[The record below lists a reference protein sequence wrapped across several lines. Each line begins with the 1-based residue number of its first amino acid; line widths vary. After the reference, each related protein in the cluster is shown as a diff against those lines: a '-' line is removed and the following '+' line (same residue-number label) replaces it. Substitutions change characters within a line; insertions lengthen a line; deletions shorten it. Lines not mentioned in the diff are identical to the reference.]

1 MAAAAVLKKVVS
13 PLRSSGTAP
22 TQSAPH
28 DDEKEEEEKR
38 FLAQYKDNER
48 PLPPS
53 QIAQDPESK
62 QLGQSSSQLR
72 VEDFELIKTLGTGIA
87 LYLHCFFSVKLK

>member
-1 MAAAAVLKKVVS
+1 MAAAAVLKKVIS
-13 PLRSSGTAP
+13 PLRSSNDAP
-22 TQSAPH
+22 TQPAPH

-38 FLAQYKDNER
+38 FLAQYKDNEH

-62 QLGQSSSQLR
+62 GLGQSSSQLR

-87 LYLHCFFSVKLK
+87 LRFHYLCSVYLE